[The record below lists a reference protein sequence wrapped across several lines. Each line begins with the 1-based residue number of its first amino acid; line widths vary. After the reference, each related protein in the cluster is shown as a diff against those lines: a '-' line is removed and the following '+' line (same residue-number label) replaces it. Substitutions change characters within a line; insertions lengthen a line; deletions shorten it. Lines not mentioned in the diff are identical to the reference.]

1 MEIGLY
7 NAFIAKYNDRSVGK
21 VVFYR
26 SVAIIVLFSMTVYA
40 VYFAPVGIDKLFCA
54 VLFVLFWYSKAD
66 YFWFAFFL
74 IISSFPAGL
83 FTESTFD
90 AVRRLP
96 IYAPI
101 PRVSF
106 SILDLFLII
115 SFIKAAIK
123 GRSLKII
130 DVFNIK
136 KMIYIVPYIVV
147 TTFFF
152 GVTLK
157 VFLNHTLRGLFFYT
171 IFYSFSSLIY
181 TKKDIYK
188 FMAMFFPFVFLEI
201 FAQIY
206 TVSTGYLFSQL
217 FYQDTGSLVYNSIT
231 GDIRALPAG
240 FIVMRMA
247 FAFAFVFLENEEK
260 IVSKQYPLMVIL
272 LSIFSVIISATR
284 SAIIIFILTFI
295 IYFIFIAKKKPHVLL
310 KVFIII
316 TIMITLLDFVQVI
329 NLGDIFGS
337 SYNRFITT
345 VNVEQGSVE
354 MEDSFDNRINVR
366 LPILLDAVKNSFLV
380 GYGFSDR
387 YFEVYDGHLGGVF
400 VGFLQVGVFGYTLYV
415 LFIYNIFKK
424 LFKYIRKLTKDNQF
438 LIPIKVFTLIFLGYL
453 AQNLTVDP
461 IFVLNTTTNPQDV
474 FVLLIIVTLF
484 VNLAIKEHRA
494 IMSEKHLDNSG

>member
-7 NAFIAKYNDRSVGK
+7 NAFITKYNDRSVGK
-21 VVFYR
+21 IVFYR
-26 SVAIIVLFSMTVYA
+26 SVAIMVLFSMTVYA
-40 VYFAPVGIDKLFCA
+40 VYFAPIGIDKLFCA

-123 GRSLKII
+123 GRRIKII

-136 KMIYIVPYIVV
+136 KIIYIIPYIVI

-171 IFYSFSSLIY
+171 IFYSFSALIY

-206 TVSTGYLFSQL
+206 TVSTGILFSQL
-217 FYQDTGSLVYNSIT
+217 FYQDTGSLIYNSVT
-231 GDIRALPAG
+231 GDIRALPYG
-240 FIVMRMA
+240 FYVMRMA

-260 IVSKQYPLMVIL
+260 IVSKHYSLIVIL
-272 LSIFSVIISATR
+272 TSILSVIIAASRT
-284 SAIIIFILTFI
+284 AIIIFVLTLI
-295 IYFIFIAKKKPHVLL
+295 IYFVLIAKKKPSIILQTFILL
-310 KVFIII
+310 VVVFS
-316 TIMITLLDFVQVI
+316 LLDFVQII
-329 NLGDIFGS
+329 NLDSIFGS
-337 SYNRFITT
+337 SYERFIGAVT
-345 VNVEQGSVE
+345 VEQGTITA
-354 MEDSFDNRINVR
+354 EDTFDNRLNVR
-366 LPILLDAVKNSFLV
+366 LPMLWESVKNSLFV

-387 YFEVYDGHLGGVF
+387 YFELYDGHLGGVLI
-400 VGFLQVGVFGYTLYV
+400 GFLQVGVFGYTLYV

-424 LFKYIRKLTKDNQF
+424 LFNYIRKLTDDNQF

-453 AQNLTVDP
+453 VLNLTVEP
-461 IFVLNTTTNPQDV
+461 VFVLHTSTNPQDI
-474 FVLLIIVTLF
+474 FILLVIATLF
-484 VNLAIKEHRA
+484 VNLAIKEHRT
-494 IMSEKHLDNSG
+494 IISEKHLDNSG